1 MTINRSSSQATNGA
15 GTALSNAQQSHRRES
30 SRQEA
35 VRTLTDV
42 VQQDRLVGDLISM
55 DYDTA
60 EVLIHDE
67 MKRLVGGIPHGC
79 LLVATRMRPGVEPEL
94 DDADSTFILLRV
106 LGSSKLP
113 NDIEMQQKRLDAAK
127 RASEREDPPLN
138 YDEENTTDT
147 LTLHQMRY
155 AGAHCRIIGTFHPR
169 INPDTGTYEI
179 AFGSDID
186 NFYAGRGM
194 KIFKPA
200 GVGLQRVVNF
210 TKGENAAEPR
220 IEIGRLRYSASGDDK
235 NAPESVPVQ
244 MTTADIIAK
253 RTALFGMTRT
263 GKSNTVKTIADAV
276 FRMRLDNPPVRVA
289 QLIIDPEGE
298 YANEN
303 AQDQGAI
310 RNLNN
315 VDPHVDGDA
324 VIHSFIERDNDQY
337 RRVMKVNFYGGQL
350 PAAQSGKEA
359 YDQAL
364 ASLYAGKEIL
374 NDRLQIETG
383 GYVGAFVG
391 TDIIAPSDVHEDG
404 SRTRYAR
411 AVFLYRTILHT
422 AGFPAGGSNTSAY
435 RLFGKD
441 IRDAMS
447 QDGTM
452 APFATLL
459 EGNATLTWDQAADLC
474 RSLAA
479 WKKDSSSS
487 YNQFNS
493 NYRSSRNGR
502 NWHDDRIDGLLAIF
516 ENTRGL
522 RAIRECR
529 PWHGATQNQE
539 DPVERIIKDLDNGR
553 LVILDQALG
562 NPEMNQKSAEQIMW
576 RIFERQQHHFVNP
589 NVDEDGNLQ
598 KPPPIIVY
606 VEEAHTL
613 LPRGNEKDNTAIW
626 PRIAKEGAKFNI
638 GLVYSTQEPSSVQT
652 NIMTNTENWF
662 LSYLNSTDETRQ
674 LDKHNDFADFT
685 PSIRKTNE
693 PGFVRVRTHSN
704 PYTLP
709 VQIHRFNPPLPSH
722 DGNSRRP
729 DRLI

>member
-1 MTINRSSSQATNGA
+1 MTTPKPQSQTVNGV
-15 GTALSNAQQSHRRES
+15 GTALASAQQSHRQET
-30 SRQEA
+30 SRQE
-35 VRTLTDV
+35 VVDSLTSV
-42 VQQDRLVGDLISM
+42 VQENRLVGDLISM

-60 EVLIHDE
+60 EVLIHDS
-67 MKRLVGGIPHGC
+67 MKRIVGGIPHGC
-79 LLVATRMRPGVEPEL
+79 LLVATRMRSNVEPDLE
-94 DDADSTFILLRV
+94 DTDSAFILLRV

-127 RASEREDPPLN
+127 RASDSPVN

-155 AGAHCRIIGTFHPR
+155 AGAHCRILGTFHPKR
-169 INPDTGTYEI
+169 NPVTDMYEI
-179 AFGSDID
+179 VFGSDID
-186 NFYAGRGM
+186 NFYAGQGM
-194 KIFKPA
+194 KIYKPA
-200 GVGLQRVVNF
+200 GEGLQRIVNF
-210 TKGENAAEPR
+210 TKGENAGEPR
-220 IEIGRLRYSASGDDK
+220 IEIGRLRYSASGDNED
-235 NAPESVPVQ
+235 APESVPVQ

-276 FRMRLDNPPVRVA
+276 FRMRLNDPPIRVA

-303 AQDQGAI
+303 AQDRGAI
-310 RNLNN
+310 RNLNKISRE
-315 VDPHVDGDA
+315 VDGDA
-324 VIHSFIERDNDQY
+324 VIHSLIERDNDQY
-337 RRVMKVNFYGGQL
+337 RRVMKVNFYGGQM
-350 PAAQSGKEA
+350 PAVQSGKEA

-374 NDRLQIETG
+374 NDRLQTEAG
-383 GYVGAFVG
+383 GYVGVFVG
-391 TDIIAPSDVHEDG
+391 TDITAPSEVHEDN

-411 AVFLYRTILHT
+411 AVFLYRSILHI
-422 AGFPAGGSNTSAY
+422 AGFPAGSSNTSAY

-441 IRDAMS
+441 IRNAMS
-447 QDGTM
+447 QDDAM

-459 EGNATLTWDQAADLC
+459 EGSATLTWDQAANLC
-474 RSLAA
+474 ESLAT
-479 WKKDSSSS
+479 WKKDSNSS
-487 YNQFNS
+487 YNQFNL
-493 NYRSSRNGR
+493 NYRSSHNGR
-502 NWHDDRIDGLLAIF
+502 NWHDNRIDGLLAIF

-522 RAIRECR
+522 RAISECR
-529 PWHGATQNQE
+529 PWHGAGQNQE
-539 DPVERIIKDLDNGR
+539 DPVQRILDDLYAGR

-562 NPEMNQKSAEQIMW
+562 NPEMNRKSAEQIMW
-576 RIFERQQHHFVNP
+576 QIFQRQQHHFINP
-589 NVDEDGNLQ
+589 AVGADGNLQ

-613 LPRGNEKDNTAIW
+613 LPRGNEKDNTTIW

-652 NIMTNTENWF
+652 NILTNTENWF

-685 PSIRKTNE
+685 PSIRRTNE

-704 PYTLP
+704 PYTLA
-709 VQIHRFNPPLPSH
+709 VQIHRFNPPVQSQN
-722 DGNSRRP
+722 GNGRAQ
-729 DRLI
+729 DHLI

>member
-1 MTINRSSSQATNGA
+1 MTTNRLPSGASNGS
-15 GTALSNAQQSHRRES
+15 GTALANAQQSHRQEAN
-30 SRQEA
+30 RQEA
-35 VRTLTDV
+35 IDGLISVA
-42 VQQDRLVGDLISM
+42 QNDRLVGDLISM

-79 LLVATRMRPGVEPEL
+79 LLVATRMRPGVEPRL
-94 DDADSTFILLRV
+94 DDPDSGFILLRV

-127 RASEREDPPLN
+127 RASDSPVN
-138 YDEENTTDT
+138 YDEDNTTDT

-155 AGAHCRIIGTFHPR
+155 AGAHCRILGTFHPR
-169 INPDTGTYEI
+169 INASTGMYEI

-186 NFYAGRGM
+186 NFYAGQGM
-194 KIFKPA
+194 KIYKPA
-200 GVGLQRVVNF
+200 GAGLQRIVNF
-210 TKGENAAEPR
+210 TKGENSDEPR
-220 IEIGRLRYSASGDDK
+220 IEIGRLRYSASGDDE
-235 NAPESVPVQ
+235 NSPESVPVQ

-253 RTALFGMTRT
+253 RSALFGMTRT

-276 FRMRLDNPPVRVA
+276 FRMRLNDTPVRVS

-315 VDPHVDGDA
+315 LAPSVDGDA
-324 VIHSFIERDNDQY
+324 VIHSFIERDDDPY
-337 RRVMKVNFYGGQL
+337 RRIMKVNCYGGHI
-350 PAAQSGKEA
+350 PPPTSGKSD

-364 ASLYAGKEIL
+364 ASLYAGKEII
-374 NDRLQIETG
+374 NDRLQSETG
-383 GYVGAFVG
+383 GYVQAFVT
-391 TDIIAPSDVHEDG
+391 TDITAPADVSDYDA
-404 SRTRYAR
+404 RTRYNR
-411 AVFLYRTILHT
+411 AVFLYRAILHA
-422 AGFPAGGSNTSAY
+422 AGFEPPSSTVSAKG
-435 RLFGKD
+435 LFSKE
-441 IRDAMS
+441 IRKAMT
-447 QDGTM
+447 QDNSM
-452 APFATLL
+452 ERFANILDKEDEL
-459 EGNATLTWDQAADLC
+459 PWDLATNFC
-474 RSLAA
+474 RAFAA
-479 WKKDSSSS
+479 WKAERNSTYST
-487 YNQFNS
+487 FNKT
-493 NYRSSRNGR
+493 YERQKER
-502 NWHDDRIDGLLAIF
+502 NWHDDRIDGLLRIF
-516 ENTRGL
+516 KNSRGIQ
-522 RAIRECR
+522 AIRECR
-529 PWHGATQNQE
+529 PWHGAGQNQE
-539 DPVERIIKDLDNGR
+539 DPIQRILDDLAAGR

-589 NVDEDGNLQ
+589 TVDNDGNLQ
-598 KPPPIIVY
+598 KPPPVIVY

-652 NIMTNTENWF
+652 NILTNTENWF

-709 VQIHRFNPPLPSH
+709 VQIHRFNPPGQSPNGS
-722 DGNSRRP
+722 GRP
-729 DRLI
+729 QNHLI

>member
-1 MTINRSSSQATNGA
+1 MATIGQARHTVN
-15 GTALSNAQQSHRRES
+15 GTALANAQESHRQES
-30 SRQEA
+30 TKRGSA
-35 VRTLTDV
+35 KTLVDV
-42 VQQDRLVGDLISM
+42 VQEDRLVGDLISM

-79 LLVATRMRPGVEPEL
+79 LLVATRMRPGVEPNL
-94 DDADSTFILLRV
+94 DDAESSFILLRV

-127 RASEREDPPLN
+127 RASDSPVN

-155 AGAHCRIIGTFHPR
+155 AGAHCRILGTFHPR
-169 INPDTGTYEI
+169 KDPETGMYEI
-179 AFGSDID
+179 TYGSDID
-186 NFYAGRGM
+186 NFYAGQGM
-194 KIFKPA
+194 KIYKPA
-200 GVGLQRVVNF
+200 GDGLREIVNF
-210 TKGENAAEPR
+210 TKGENADAPR

-235 NAPESVPVQ
+235 NAPESVPVE

-276 FRMRLDNPPVRVA
+276 FRMRLRDTPVRVA

-310 RNLNN
+310 RNLNHIDPS
-315 VDPHVDGDA
+315 VDEDA
-324 VIHSFIERDNDQY
+324 VIHSFIERPNDKY
-337 RRVMKVNFYGGQL
+337 RRIMKINFYGGDFP
-350 PAAQSGKEA
+350 PARSEKSD
-359 YDQAL
+359 YDIAL
-364 ASLYAGKEIL
+364 ASLYAGKGIL
-374 NDRLQIETG
+374 NDRLQTESG
-383 GYVGAFVG
+383 GYVQAFVS
-391 TDIIAPSDVHEDG
+391 TDITAPDDVEDY
-404 SRTRYAR
+404 SARTRYNR
-411 AVFLYRTILHT
+411 ALFLYRAILHA
-422 AGFPAGGSNTSAY
+422 AGFSPPSSSAHADG
-435 RLFGKD
+435 LFGED
-441 IRDAMS
+441 IRTAMAKDDNMRLYAS
-447 QDGTM
+447 KLQGDTM
-452 APFATLL
+452 
-459 EGNATLTWDQAADLC
+459 LTWDQASALC
-474 RSLAA
+474 RNLAD
-479 WKKDSSSS
+479 WKRDSKSS
-487 YNQFNS
+487 YHQFNTD
-493 NYRSSRNGR
+493 YRSKKGH
-502 NWHDDRIDGLLAIF
+502 NWHDDRIDGLLHIF
-516 ENTRGL
+516 DNTRGL
-522 RAIRECR
+522 QAIRECR
-529 PWHGATQNQE
+529 AWHGAGQNQE
-539 DPVERIIKDLDNGR
+539 DPVQRILKDLDAGR

-562 NPEMNQKSAEQIMW
+562 NPEMNRKSAEQIMW
-576 RIFERQQHHFVNP
+576 KIFNKQQHHFVNP
-589 NVDEDGNLQ
+589 ESDEDGNLQ

-652 NIMTNTENWF
+652 NILTNTENWF

-685 PSIRKTNE
+685 PSIRKVNE

-709 VQIHRFNPPLPSH
+709 VQIHKFNPSPRQTQ
-722 DGNSRRP
+722 GYNSLGQR
-729 DRLI
+729 RLI

>member
-1 MTINRSSSQATNGA
+1 MTTVNPVPPTTNNGA
-15 GTALSNAQQSHRRES
+15 GGTALANAQQSHRQES

-35 VRTLTDV
+35 IDSLTSV
-42 VQQDRLVGDLISM
+42 VQEDRLVGDLISM

-60 EVLIHDE
+60 EVLIHDA

-79 LLVATRMRPGVEPEL
+79 LLAATRMRPDAEPDLE
-94 DDADSTFILLRV
+94 DAESSFILLRV

-127 RASEREDPPLN
+127 RASDSSVN
-138 YDEENTTDT
+138 YDEDNTTDT

-155 AGAHCRIIGTFHPR
+155 AGAHCRILGTFHPR
-169 INPDTGTYEI
+169 KDPDTNLYEI
-179 AFGSDID
+179 TYGSDID
-186 NFYAGRGM
+186 NFYAGQGM
-194 KIFKPA
+194 KIYKPA
-200 GVGLQRVVNF
+200 GAGLRRIVNF

-220 IEIGRLRYSASGDDK
+220 IEIGRLRYSASGDDE

-276 FRMRLDNPPVRVA
+276 FRMRLDDPPFRVA

-315 VDPHVDGDA
+315 IASSVDGDA
-324 VIHSFIERDNDQY
+324 VIHSFIERDDDKY
-337 RRVMKVNFYGGQL
+337 RRIMKVNFYGGEI
-350 PAAQSGKEA
+350 PPPKSGKDA

-374 NDRLQIETG
+374 NERLHTETG
-383 GYVGAFVG
+383 GYVGAFVA
-391 TDIIAPSDVHEDG
+391 TDMTAPTDVPED
-404 SRTRYAR
+404 SPRTRYAR
-411 AVFLYRTILHT
+411 AVFLYRSILYA
-422 AGFPAGGSNTSAY
+422 AGFPVGSSNTSAY
-435 RLFGKD
+435 GLFGKD
-441 IRDAMS
+441 IRDAMAR
-447 QDGTM
+447 DGTM
-452 APFATLL
+452 AAFATRL

-474 RSLAA
+474 RGLAA
-479 WKKDSSSS
+479 WKKDSNSS
-487 YNQFNS
+487 YSQFNS
-493 NYRSSRNGR
+493 TYRSNRNGR

-539 DPVERIIKDLDNGR
+539 DPVQRILNDLDDGR

-562 NPEMNQKSAEQIMW
+562 NPEMNRKSAEQLMW
-576 RIFERQQHHFVNP
+576 RILERQQFHFVNP
-589 NVDEDGNLQ
+589 TVDEDGNLQ

-613 LPRGNEKDNTAIW
+613 LPRGSEKDNTTIW

-652 NIMTNTENWF
+652 NILTNTENWF
-662 LSYLNSTDETRQ
+662 LSYLNSADETRQ

-685 PSIRKTNE
+685 PSIRKANE

-709 VQIHRFNPPLPSH
+709 VQIHRFSPPAQSQK
-722 DGNSRRP
+722 GNGRP
-729 DRLI
+729 QNRLI